1 MDVVFLLEGK
11 LVVDDKADL
20 LNVDTSGKEIGGDED
35 TGGTSSEL
43 LHDHVTSHLVHL
55 TMHNGNTE
63 IVLLHLVSQ
72 LNNSLFGVA
81 IDQSLVD
88 VKVAVE
94 IEEDVHLPFFLFYGD
109 IVLLNTF
116 EGELLIL
123 N

>member
-55 TMHNGNTE
+55 TMHNRDSE
-63 IVLLHLVSQ
+63 VVLLHLVC
-72 LNNSLFGVA
+72 
-81 IDQSLVD
+81 
-88 VKVAVE
+88 
-94 IEEDVHLPFFLFYGD
+94 
-109 IVLLNTF
+109 
-116 EGELLIL
+116 
-123 N
+123 